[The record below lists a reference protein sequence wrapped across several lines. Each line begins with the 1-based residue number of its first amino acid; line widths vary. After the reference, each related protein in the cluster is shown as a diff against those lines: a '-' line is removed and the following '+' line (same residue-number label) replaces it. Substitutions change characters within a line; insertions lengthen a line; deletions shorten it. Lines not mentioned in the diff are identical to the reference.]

1 MVVWAGKRGNH
12 AKQQCKVHPGVQR
25 RDREVRGG
33 KRKISHEC
41 RRRDR
46 NRQRNYIGWV
56 YLAIVMDLYNREVLG
71 YSVSQHIDSELVKRV
86 LGNAIARK
94 GGLQGAVF
102 HSDRGTQYNSESYQ
116 RMLRENGIRQSM
128 SRAGC
133 PYDNA
138 CSESFFA
145 TAKKE
150 CVYLKN
156 YATIDEVKAD
166 VFEYIELFYNRKR
179 MHSYLGYMS
188 PVEYRLAHSA

>member
-1 MVVWAGKRGNH
+1 MIKLNWYGKVLAGI
-12 AKQQCKVHPGVQR
+12 ALFFLF
-25 RDREVRGG
+25 EI
-33 KRKISHEC
+33 IS
-41 RRRDR
+41 
-46 NRQRNYIGWV
+46 
-56 YLAIVMDLYNREVLG
+56 
-71 YSVSQHIDSELVKRV
+71 
-86 LGNAIARK
+86 
-94 GGLQGAVF
+94 
-102 HSDRGTQYNSESYQ
+102 TQYNSESYQ

-150 CVYLKN
+150 CIYLKN

-179 MHSYLGYMS
+179 MHSYSGDNDL
-188 PVEYRLAHSA
+188 

>member
-1 MVVWAGKRGNH
+1 
-12 AKQQCKVHPGVQR
+12 
-25 RDREVRGG
+25 
-33 KRKISHEC
+33 
-41 RRRDR
+41 
-46 NRQRNYIGWV
+46 
-56 YLAIVMDLYNREVLG
+56 MDLYNREVLG
-71 YSVSQHIDSELVKRV
+71 YSVSQHIDSELVKRA

-145 TAKKE
+145 TVKKE
-150 CVYLKN
+150 CIYLKN
-156 YATIDEVKAD
+156 YATIDEIKAD

-188 PVEYRLAHSA
+188 PVEYRLAHSV

>member
-1 MVVWAGKRGNH
+1 
-12 AKQQCKVHPGVQR
+12 
-25 RDREVRGG
+25 
-33 KRKISHEC
+33 
-41 RRRDR
+41 
-46 NRQRNYIGWV
+46 
-56 YLAIVMDLYNREVLG
+56 MDLYNREVLG
-71 YSVSQHIDSELVKRV
+71 YSVSQHIDSELVKRA

-145 TAKKE
+145 TVKKE
-150 CVYLKN
+150 CIYLKN
-156 YATIDEVKAD
+156 YATIDEIKAD
-166 VFEYIELFYNRKR
+166 VFTYIELFYNRKR

>member
-1 MVVWAGKRGNH
+1 MF
-12 AKQQCKVHPGVQR
+12 
-25 RDREVRGG
+25 E
-33 KRKISHEC
+33 KI
-41 RRRDR
+41 
-46 NRQRNYIGWV
+46 
-56 YLAIVMDLYNREVLG
+56 
-71 YSVSQHIDSELVKRV
+71 
-86 LGNAIARK
+86 
-94 GGLQGAVF
+94 
-102 HSDRGTQYNSESYQ
+102 GTQYNSESYQ
-116 RMLRENGIRQSM
+116 RMLRENGIRQSI

-150 CVYLKN
+150 CIYLKN

>member
-1 MVVWAGKRGNH
+1 M
-12 AKQQCKVHPGVQR
+12 
-25 RDREVRGG
+25 
-33 KRKISHEC
+33 
-41 RRRDR
+41 
-46 NRQRNYIGWV
+46 
-56 YLAIVMDLYNREVLG
+56 YLLYKREVLG
-71 YSVSQHIDSELVKRV
+71 YSVSQHIDSELVKRA

-133 PYDNA
+133 PYENA

-150 CVYLKN
+150 CIYLKN
-156 YATIDEVKAD
+156 YATIDEIKAD

>member
-1 MVVWAGKRGNH
+1 
-12 AKQQCKVHPGVQR
+12 
-25 RDREVRGG
+25 
-33 KRKISHEC
+33 
-41 RRRDR
+41 
-46 NRQRNYIGWV
+46 
-56 YLAIVMDLYNREVLG
+56 MDLYNREVLG
-71 YSVSQHIDSELVKRV
+71 YSVSQHIDSELVKRA

-145 TAKKE
+145 TVKKE
-150 CVYLKN
+150 CIYLKN
-156 YATIDEVKAD
+156 YATIDEIKAD